1 LFFLRIA
8 LHRRKG
14 KEKAKNMADLQPIC
28 PSTWTWTIALDGGTT
43 NTRARLM
50 QGDRIIATARRRV
63 GVRDTLLADPAR
75 SGASPPAADLAS
87 TPGQPHRARLIQ
99 AVREVVDEVS
109 RADVLSA
116 VTGRAAH
123 NAGAQIEA
131 IVAAGMLSSE
141 IGLVAVPH
149 VEAPAGLEDLA
160 RGVAIGR
167 FPAIVERPIYFVP
180 GVRTAAADGPDGWFQ
195 ADLMRGEECETLGA
209 YAALRARA
217 ELEIDRWQVFLWPGS
232 HTKLVEVDPS
242 GRITRSQTSLAGE
255 LLQTLARH
263 TLLAASLPETLPDE
277 VDHDIAAA
285 AARAVETQ
293 GLGRAAFLVRIAAVA
308 QIFNPIERASF
319 WIGAVVADDVNNL
332 ARHPI
337 LMPGRPV
344 WVGGRQPLRSLYAA
358 RLVERHAGIVVPL
371 DESLAE
377 SASAWGAMQI
387 AGRRFQFDG
396 PLDHPV
402 VDQPIPDQPD

>member
-1 LFFLRIA
+1 
-8 LHRRKG
+8 
-14 KEKAKNMADLQPIC
+14 
-28 PSTWTWTIALDGGTT
+28 
-43 NTRARLM
+43 M
-50 QGDRIIATARRRV
+50 QGDRIIATARRTV
-63 GVRDTLLADPAR
+63 GVRDTFLADPVR
-75 SGASPPAADLAS
+75 SGTSPPAAGLAS
-87 TPGQPHRARLIQ
+87 PPGQPHRARLIQ
-99 AVREVVDEVS
+99 AVREVLDDLSRAHVLS
-109 RADVLSA
+109 AATGRADV
-116 VTGRAAH
+116 
-123 NAGAQIEA
+123 GARIES

-149 VEAPAGLEDLA
+149 VEAPAGLEELA

-167 FPAIVERPIYFVP
+167 FPEIVERPIYFVP
-180 GVRTAAADGPDGWFQ
+180 GVRMAAADGPDGWFQ

-209 YAALRARA
+209 YEALRARG
-217 ELEIDRWQVFLWPGS
+217 ELDVDRWQVFLWPGS

-255 LLQTLARH
+255 LLQALARH

-285 AARAVETQ
+285 AARAVESQ
-293 GLGRAAFLVRIAAVA
+293 GLGRAAFLVRIAALA
-308 QIFNPIERASF
+308 EIFNPIERASF

-358 RLVERHAGIVVPL
+358 RLVERHAGNVVPL

-402 VDQPIPDQPD
+402 VDQPIPDHPD

>member
-1 LFFLRIA
+1 
-8 LHRRKG
+8 
-14 KEKAKNMADLQPIC
+14 
-28 PSTWTWTIALDGGTT
+28 
-43 NTRARLM
+43 M
-50 QGDRIIATARRRV
+50 QGDRIIATARRTV

-75 SGASPPAADLAS
+75 SGTPPPTAGLASP
-87 TPGQPHRARLIQ
+87 PGQPHRARLIQ
-99 AVREVVDEVS
+99 AVREVLDDVS

-116 VTGRAAH
+116 STARADDPS
-123 NAGAQIEA
+123 GARARIES

-149 VEAPAGLEDLA
+149 VEAPAGLEELA
-160 RGVAIGR
+160 RGVAIGH
-167 FPAIVERPIYFVP
+167 FPEIVERPIYFVP
-180 GVRTAAADGPDGWFQ
+180 GVRTATADGPDGWFQ

-209 YAALRARA
+209 YAALRARG
-217 ELEIDRWQVFLWPGS
+217 ELETDRWQVFLWPGS

-255 LLQTLARH
+255 LLQALARH

-277 VDHDIAAA
+277 VDHDIAAV
-285 AARAVETQ
+285 AARAVESQ
-293 GLGRAAFLVRIAAVA
+293 GLGRAAFLVRIAALGK
-308 QIFNPIERASF
+308 IFNPSERASF

-332 ARHPI
+332 TRHPI

-358 RLVERHAGIVVPL
+358 RLVERHSGIVVPL
-371 DESLAE
+371 DDSLAE

-396 PLDHPV
+396 PLDHPGA
-402 VDQPIPDQPD
+402 DQPIPDHPD